1 MARRMFTE
9 KVTRSDAFL
18 DMPTST
24 QALYFHLLSE
34 ADDDG
39 FVSSPKMVMR
49 IVGASNDE
57 INMLVMKK
65 FIIPFEGG
73 VCVIKH
79 WRIHNQVRKDR
90 YEETKYKK
98 EKLSLF
104 IRGNGAYTTNPV
116 NALPVPSGY
125 FTLEN
130 IDSLLMA
137 TTWQP
142 MVALGKGRVGKVNIS
157 ETDVSV
163 NKCPLTDNQDTMGN
177 WNRKSDNDDDIV
189 AIDMD
194 SREEIETEESKQQKE
209 IKELNIKIRANL
221 KTIEP
226 LRGTSWG
233 VGKDMNFHVKI
244 YRDLLKAGHSHSV
257 IVSAFMELVDTPHWK
272 EEKKKGNHPGM
283 NTVQFYLR
291 NKKPV

>member
-9 KVTRSDAFL
+9 MVTRSDAFL

-49 IVGASNDE
+49 IVGANADE
-57 INMLVMKK
+57 IKTLVGKK
-65 FIIPFEGG
+65 FLIPFDGG

-79 WRIHNQVRKDR
+79 WRMHNQVRKDR
-90 YEETKYKK
+90 YIETKYKN

-116 NALPVPSGY
+116 NAVPVPSGY
-125 FTLEN
+125 FTVEN
-130 IDSLLMA
+130 IETMLLA

-142 MVALGKGRVGKVNIS
+142 TVALGKGRVGQVNIS
-157 ETDVSV
+157 ETDVSGSSSL
-163 NKCPLTDNQDTMGN
+163 KDKQDVMGN
-177 WNRKSDNDDDIV
+177 WNKKSDNDDDMV
-189 AIDMD
+189 AIDLD
-194 SREEIETEESKQQKE
+194 TREEIETEESKVE
-209 IKELNIKIRANL
+209 RETKELNTKIRANL
-221 KTIEP
+221 KIIEP
-226 LRGTSWG
+226 LRGKTWG
-233 VGKDMNFHVKI
+233 TGKDMNFHVKA
-244 YRDLLKAGHSHSV
+244 YRELLNSGHTHTG
-257 IVSAFMELVDTPHWK
+257 IISAFMEIVESPHWK
-272 EEKKKGNHPGM
+272 EEKEKGNYPGM
-283 NTVQFYLR
+283 NTVQFHLR